1 MVNTNEIITC
11 KMFENPSD
19 PSDDEKEEKSNE
31 ARILQHMNTGN
42 PYDDY
47 MSYEHPWER
56 LYQKHLYRAHNDG
69 DTGVLL
75 EFTDHPNR
83 LQSDFQ
89 PGFRTIE
96 EMVQDF
102 FSMPQSHSRG
112 GKPDLFLLGQ
122 HADLNIIWA
131 VTQGM
136 VRMDV
141 NKRLWVFAGMRPQ
154 TIGKVAWVTSLKH
167 SSDGFW
173 ESVLALDEWV
183 GGSPPLLAEIT
194 RLCNTLYNELLAK
207 LRRFRRRKSNGD
219 YFHNTL
225 KNFENLPRFVRL
237 QRDREHEHKKCL
249 WYHTGI
255 TQGGNKGR
263 KRATTA
269 EANRKHSVH
278 YTLQRYHCFLSSIR
292 KRT

>member
-1 MVNTNEIITC
+1 MQV
-11 KMFENPSD
+11 
-19 PSDDEKEEKSNE
+19 DDEKVDDEYVA
-31 ARILQHMNTGN
+31 ARNLQNMLEHMNKGN

-47 MSYEHPWER
+47 LTYEHPWAR
-56 LYQKHLYRAHNDG
+56 LYRKHQYRVHEDG
-69 DTGVLL
+69 DLGVLI
-75 EFTDHPNR
+75 EFTDHPDR
-83 LQSDFQ
+83 IQSNFV
-89 PGFRTIE
+89 PGFRPIS
-96 EMVQDF
+96 EMVEDF
-102 FSMPQSHSRG
+102 FTG

-141 NKRLWVFAGMRPQ
+141 NKRLWVFAGIPPTPK
-154 TIGKVAWVTSLKH
+154 TIGQLAWVTSLKH

-173 ESVLALDEWV
+173 GSVLSLDDWV

-194 RLCNTLYNELLAK
+194 RLCNTLYNEVLAK
-207 LRRFRRRKSNGD
+207 FRRNRRRKSNGD

-225 KNFENLPRFVRL
+225 KNFQNLPRFVRL

-249 WYHTGI
+249 WYYTGV
-255 TQGGNKGR
+255 TRGGNKGR
-263 KRATTA
+263 KRAVAA

-278 YTLQRYHCFLSSIR
+278 YALQRYHCWLPPIR